1 MLRKIF
7 TNRVVLNTIVLTAF
21 TFIIEM
27 VIRIFTSAPL
37 LDIAVL
43 RIFLSSLIMGIT
55 VSYINHFFPKLV
67 GRILSI
73 IYVLFIGIYEFIEF
87 GLYNYLGFFMG
98 IGNSEQG
105 TKVLGYILDFMKSLK
120 PEYYLILLPTI
131 LFVVYYIIVD
141 RLIMKRKKRNNT
153 FTTVQKVYIEVVT
166 FIAIVSLCG
175 IYYLTITSESMQNEL
190 QTDSNYSL
198 WLYPENSNL
207 TVNNFGVAVYGF
219 ADIKSNILG
228 IDAEDVMR
236 IEEERNQEKDNENI
250 NVNKPVITDNSRIIN
265 DDAWKMLINNT
276 NNENYNNLNNYFINR
291 EITEKNEMTGIFEG
305 KNLIII
311 LMESVNEISILNK
324 EDFPTLYKLYHEG
337 ISFRNNFTPRNNCST
352 GNNEFT
358 VLSSLFTINNTC
370 TANTYASNEY
380 FEGVFNIFKNK
391 GYHTSSYHD
400 YTQMYYQR
408 RKIHRGLGNDKFYS
422 VTDLKIPY
430 DPKYEEWPS
439 DVDMFKQAKDKYMG
453 EEKFMAY
460 FASVTTHQT
469 YNVPSTMGDKYKSD
483 FTAKGYSTTL
493 SRYLSKMREFD
504 HAMEELLKELESEGK
519 LEDTVI
525 AMFGDHFPYG
535 LTDSQINEYLSAN
548 NANYKVNRN
557 STTGKDV
564 DRTPLIIYNAGMD
577 PIAIDDYTSIID
589 LLPTLLNMF
598 NMDYDPRLY
607 LGTDIFSKSHKSRV
621 VFADGSWQSEIGYYH
636 APSSKMTY
644 VEGAKELSG
653 AELKDINKEINR
665 RQKMSATAIKSNY
678 FKYLGDGLKKYQ
690 AEIDEK
696 KQKEQVVDNNDNESE
711 E

>member
-1 MLRKIF
+1 MVRKIL
-7 TNRVVLNTIVLTAF
+7 TNRVVLNTIVLTIF
-21 TFIIEM
+21 TFILEM
-27 VIRIFTSAPL
+27 VIRIFTAAPM
-37 LDIAVL
+37 LDVAVF
-43 RIFLSSLIMGIT
+43 RIFLSSLIMGLT
-55 VSYINHFFPKLV
+55 MSYITHFFPKLV
-67 GRILSI
+67 GRTLNI
-73 IYVLFIGIYEFIEF
+73 IYVLFIGIYEFAEF
-87 GLYNYLGFFMG
+87 GLYNYIGFFMG

-105 TKVLGYILDFMKSLK
+105 TKVTSYIMDFMRSLK

-131 LFVVYYIIVD
+131 LFVVYYIVID
-141 RLIMKRKKRNNT
+141 RKIMKNKIRNIT
-153 FTTVQKVYIEVVT
+153 MTLPQKIYIEVVT
-166 FIAIVSLCG
+166 GFAIVALCG
-175 IYYLTITSESMQNEL
+175 CYYLTITSEAMQNEL

-219 ADIKSNILG
+219 ADIKSNIMG

-236 IEEERNQEKDNENI
+236 IEEEKNKDKEEN
-250 NVNKPVITDNSRIIN
+250 NSQNKPVITDNSRIIN
-265 DDAWKMLINNT
+265 DDAWKMLISNT
-276 NNENYNNLNNYFINR
+276 SNENYNNLNNYFINR

-311 LMESVNEISILNK
+311 LMESVNEISILNQ
-324 EDFPTLYKLYHEG
+324 EEFPTLYKLYHEG

-380 FEGVFNIFKNK
+380 FQGVFNIFKNK
-391 GYHTSSYHD
+391 GYYTSSYHD

-422 VTDLKIPY
+422 VTDLGIPY
-430 DPKYEEWPS
+430 DSKYEEWPS
-439 DVDMFKQAKDKYMG
+439 DVDMFKQAKDKYMNQ
-453 EEKFMAY
+453 EKFMSY

-469 YNVPSTMGDKYKSD
+469 YNVPSTMGDKYKSE

-493 SRYLSKMREFD
+493 SRYLSKMKEFD
-504 HAMEELLKELESEGK
+504 HAMEELLNELKEEGK

-535 LTDSQINEYLSAN
+535 LTDGQINEYLKAN
-548 NANYKVNRN
+548 NASYKVNRN
-557 STTGKDV
+557 STTSKDV
-564 DRTPLIIYNAGMD
+564 DRTPMIIYNAGMD
-577 PIAIDDYTSIID
+577 PIEVNDYTSIID

-644 VEGAKELSG
+644 VEGATELSG
-653 AELKDINKEINR
+653 TELKEINKEINR

-696 KQKEQVVDNNDNESE
+696 KQSEEQVVKTEENESE

>member
-1 MLRKIF
+1 MVRKIL
-7 TNRVVLNTIVLTAF
+7 TNRVVLNTIVLTIF
-21 TFIIEM
+21 TFILEM
-27 VIRIFTSAPL
+27 VIRIFTAAPM
-37 LDIAVL
+37 LDVAVF
-43 RIFLSSLIMGIT
+43 RIFLSSLIMGLT
-55 VSYINHFFPKLV
+55 MSYITHFFPKLV
-67 GRILSI
+67 GRIINI
-73 IYVLFIGIYEFIEF
+73 IYVLFIGIYEFAEF
-87 GLYNYLGFFMG
+87 GLYNYIGFFMG
-98 IGNSEQG
+98 IGNSDQG
-105 TKVLGYILDFMKSLK
+105 TKVMSYIMDFMRSLK

-131 LFVVYYIIVD
+131 LFVVYYIVID
-141 RLIMKRKKRNNT
+141 RKIMKNKIRNIT
-153 FTTVQKVYIEVVT
+153 MTLPQKIYIEVVT
-166 FIAIVSLCG
+166 GLAIVALCG
-175 IYYLTITSESMQNEL
+175 CYYLTITSESMQNEL

-219 ADIKSNILG
+219 ADIKSNIMG

-236 IEEERNQEKDNENI
+236 IEEEKNKDKEENNNQ
-250 NVNKPVITDNSRIIN
+250 NKPVITDNSRIIN
-265 DDAWKMLINNT
+265 DDAWKILINNT
-276 NNENYNNLNNYFINR
+276 SNENYNNLNNYFINR

-311 LMESVNEISILNK
+311 LMESVNEISILNQ
-324 EDFPTLYKLYHEG
+324 EEFPTLYKLYHEG

-380 FEGVFNIFKNK
+380 FQGVFNIFKNK
-391 GYHTSSYHD
+391 GYYTSSYHD

-422 VTDLKIPY
+422 VTDLGIPY
-430 DPKYEEWPS
+430 DSKYEEWPS
-439 DVDMFKQAKDKYMG
+439 DVDMFKQAKDKYMNQ
-453 EEKFMAY
+453 EKFMSY

-469 YNVPSTMGDKYKSD
+469 YNVPSTMGDKYKSE

-493 SRYLSKMREFD
+493 SRYLSKMKEFD
-504 HAMEELLKELESEGK
+504 HAMEELLNELKEEGK
-519 LEDTVI
+519 LENTVI

-535 LTDSQINEYLSAN
+535 LTDGQINEYLKAN
-548 NANYKVNRN
+548 NASYKVNRN

-564 DRTPLIIYNAGMD
+564 DRTPMIIYNAGMD
-577 PIAIDDYTSIID
+577 PIEVNDYTSIID

-644 VEGAKELSG
+644 IEGAT
-653 AELKDINKEINR
+653 ELKGTELKEINKEINR

-696 KQKEQVVDNNDNESE
+696 RQSEEQVVKSEDNESE

>member
-1 MLRKIF
+1 MVRKIF
-7 TNRVVLNTIVLTAF
+7 TNRVVLNTIILTTF
-21 TFIIEM
+21 TFIVEM
-27 VIRIFTSAPL
+27 VIRAFIGAQVF
-37 LDIAVL
+37 DIAIL
-43 RIFLSSLIMGIT
+43 RIFLSSLIMGLTI
-55 VSYINHFFPKLV
+55 SYISHFLPKLG
-67 GRILSI
+67 GRIICI

-120 PEYYLILLPTI
+120 IEYYLILLPTI
-131 LFVVYYIIVD
+131 LFVVYYIVID
-141 RLIMKRKKRNNT
+141 RKLMKNKKRNTDMNML
-153 FTTVQKVYIEVVT
+153 QKVYIEVVT
-166 FIAIVSLCG
+166 AIGIISLCG
-175 IYYLTITSESMQNEL
+175 IYYLTITSEKMQNEL

-207 TVNNFGVAVYGF
+207 TVNNFGVAIYGF

-236 IEEERNQEKDNENI
+236 IEEEKNKNNNASNETI
-250 NVNKPVITDNSRIIN
+250 ITDYSRVI
-265 DDAWKMLINNT
+265 DDEAWQMLINNT
-276 NNENYNNLNNYFINR
+276 SNETYNTLNNYFINR

-311 LMESVNEISILNK
+311 LMESVNEISILNE

-380 FEGVFNIFKNK
+380 FEGVFNIFKNS
-391 GYHTSSYHD
+391 GYYTSSYHD
-400 YTQMYYQR
+400 YTQKYYKR
-408 RKIHRGLGNDKFYS
+408 KKIHKGLGNDNYYG
-422 VTDLKIPY
+422 VTDLGIPY
-430 DPKYEEWPS
+430 DDKYEEWPS
-439 DVDMFKQAKDKYMG
+439 DVDMFIKAQDKYMN
-453 EEKFMAY
+453 EEKFMTY
-460 FASVTTHQT
+460 FAAVTTHQT
-469 YNVPSTMGDKYKSD
+469 YNVPSELGDKYKAE

-493 SRYLSKMREFD
+493 SRYLSKMKEFD
-504 HAMEELLKELESEGK
+504 RAMEELLNELESEGK

-535 LTDSQINEYLSAN
+535 LTDKQINEYLTAN
-548 NANYKVNRN
+548 DASYTVNRN
-557 STTGKDV
+557 STTSKDV
-564 DRTPLIIYNAGMD
+564 DRTPMIIYNAGME
-577 PIAIDDYTSIID
+577 PIAVTDYTSIID

-607 LGTDIFSKSHKSRV
+607 LGTDIFSESHQSRV

-644 VEGAKELSG
+644 VEGATELSST
-653 AELKDINKEINR
+653 ELKEINTEINR
-665 RQKMSATAIKSNY
+665 RQKMSASAIKANY

-690 AEIDEK
+690 TQIDEK
-696 KQKEQVVDNNDNESE
+696 KKSEEQVVENSENESE